1 MQAGLQE
8 GDVITKLNGN
18 TVKSSGQIM
27 EQMNKLRPG
36 DKIEITYIRNNKTF
50 DTSATLRNDQG
61 NTKLT
66 KNSTIASLGCGFMAL
81 SDEQKKELQI
91 SNGVEV
97 VGVKAGKFR
106 NAGIKD
112 GFIILEINNT
122 PVNSRDDIE
131 NIYNSIMSNPG
142 KRKVMIVIGIHPD
155 GKEDYY
161 AVNLSDK

>member
-1 MQAGLQE
+1 M
-8 GDVITKLNGN
+8 
-18 TVKSSGQIM
+18 
-27 EQMNKLRPG
+27 
-36 DKIEITYIRNNKTF
+36 
-50 DTSATLRNDQG
+50 
-61 NTKLT
+61 
-66 KNSTIASLGCGFMAL
+66 
-81 SDEQKKELQI
+81 
-91 SNGVEV
+91 EV